1 MFTQIVMQ
9 AFRSV
14 FVALLI
20 ISVFPRWCGADES
33 KVDASVRTAL
43 QTQSTVAVV
52 ISLRDEPPGEQISD
66 AVKAQFRPDIE
77 AKSAEIRDRIRP
89 FHQRA
94 LPQNVKAE
102 VREMHESL
110 NRQINQMRQEM
121 IRRLKNNV
129 AASQQRVR
137 TVIENAGGTVYAEVA
152 IVNIMGARLS
162 ATAVTQIAALDDVTR
177 IVLEPVQVPALAG
190 SAPIIYAPRFWD
202 AKYDGGIYDVAIVE
216 RDGVE
221 DEHPYLRSKVAGK
234 LIERKP
240 NELEPTGNHGT
251 QWQ

>member
-1 MFTQIVMQ
+1 MFTQNAMR

-14 FVALLI
+14 FVGLLI
-20 ISVFPRWCGADES
+20 ISVFPMLCGADES

-66 AVKAQFRPDIE
+66 AVKAQFRPNID

-89 FHQRA
+89 FRQRA
-94 LPQNVKAE
+94 LPPNVKAE

-129 AASQQRVR
+129 APSQQRVR
-137 TVIENAGGTVYAEVA
+137 TAIENAGGTVYAQVA
-152 IVNIMGARLS
+152 IVNIMGARLP
-162 ATAVTQIAALDDVTR
+162 APAVTQIAALDDVTR
-177 IVLEPVQVPALAG
+177 IVLEPVQVPGLAD

-202 AKYDGGIYDVAIVE
+202 AGFHGGVYDVGIVD

-221 DEHPYLRSKVAGK
+221 DERSYLRSKAAGK
-234 LIERKP
+234 LIERYPNKP
-240 NELEPTGNHGT
+240 EPTGNHGT